1 MRGKRA
7 RISEDEQGG
16 GFIEEAAQAFHRGV
30 YYYPSRSQA
39 GGKERGCQIKECW
52 TMYIMAFRP
61 YGQPSYRRCG
71 QMDSYVQEELEMIFQ
86 WKYWSFIIA
95 S

>member
-16 GFIEEAAQAFHRGV
+16 GFIEAAAQASHREV

-52 TMYIMAFRP
+52 TLYIMAFRLD
-61 YGQPSYRRCG
+61 GQPSCRRCG
-71 QMDSYVQEELEMIFQ
+71 QMDSYVRKELKMIFQ
-86 WKYWSFIIA
+86 
-95 S
+95 